1 MRLSDLEPRWVGFDV
16 VPEGRARIGVG
27 FLCPHCKEQRLV
39 VFFRPFIDPND
50 VVKLA
55 LWQLPDAP
63 DPNTGEIRPVHWWN
77 RDGEDF
83 ETLTLS
89 PSVDAS
95 NSGHWHGFIQNGE
108 IK

>member
-1 MRLSDLEPRWVGFDV
+1 MRLSELEPRWVGINI
-16 VPEGRARIGVG
+16 PEGSARIGVG
-27 FLCPHCKEQRLV
+27 FQCPHCKEQRLV

-50 VVKLA
+50 IVRLA
-55 LWQLPDAP
+55 LWKLPDAP
-63 DPNTGEIRPVHWWN
+63 NPNTGEIRPVHWWD
-77 RDGEDF
+77 RTGEDF

-108 IK
+108 VR